1 MRCAVLATG
10 PNTGNCLQV
19 VDMLNDLYTLFD
31 SVIEAYDVY
40 KVHSI
45 VNH

>member
-1 MRCAVLATG
+1 MEFVG
-10 PNTGNCLQV
+10 LQV

-40 KVHSI
+40 KVNLS
-45 VNH
+45 NYNSLPQQLL